1 MFHKIAEIKALR
13 SFLLWVVFR
22 DGAETLY
29 DVSTLFDKIPAF
41 RDFKNIPGLFEQVKI
56 DVGGYGI
63 SWNDD
68 LDLDAEELWANG
80 TMLKDAVELSPG
92 CACPTCGQML
102 RRKSEA
108 QKIASRSNLARRKSK
123 GGRPVNPNSKR
134 QLALKKKQTI
144 MADAV
149 PKR

>member
-1 MFHKIAEIKALR
+1 MFHKIAEVKALR
-13 SFLLWVVFR
+13 GFLLWVVFR

-41 RDFKNIPGLFEQVKI
+41 RDFENIPGLFNQVKT
-56 DVGGYGI
+56 DAGGYGV

-68 LDLDAEELWANG
+68 LDLDAEELRANG
-80 TMLKDAVELSPG
+80 TLLKEAVELSPG

-108 QKIASRSNLARRKSK
+108 QKTASRANLARRKSK
-123 GGRPVNPNSKR
+123 GGRPVNPDSKR
-134 QLALKKKQTI
+134 QRALKKKNAFI
-144 MADAV
+144 IPRRV
-149 PKR
+149 HP

>member
-1 MFHKIAEIKALR
+1 MFHKIAEIKVLR
-13 SFLLWVVFR
+13 GFLLWVLFR

-41 RDFKNIPGLFEQVKI
+41 RDFENIPGLFEQVKI

-68 LDLDAEELWANG
+68 LDLDAEELRANG
-80 TMLKDAVELSPG
+80 TLLKNAVELSPG

-102 RRKSEA
+102 RRKSKA
-108 QKIASRSNLARRKSK
+108 QKVASRANLARRKSK
-123 GGRPVNPNSKR
+123 GGRPVNPDSKR
-134 QLALKKKQTI
+134 QQALKKKQ
-144 MADAV
+144 AV
-149 PKR
+149 ME